1 MALLFPILEFSKE
14 YKEYNEVSDK
24 ITKNG
29 IVVSVIVPMRNEENY
44 IEKCLQSILSQDF
57 PLDKLEVIVVDG
69 LSKDK
74 SQEIVNYYVEK
85 YPNTVRLIENVN
97 KTAPYAMNIGIE
109 KSVGKYIVRLDAH
122 SEYANDY
129 ISKCIAT
136 IEETDADNV
145 GGLLIT
151 RGVGLIGEAFAKVL
165 SSKFGVG
172 DSGFRT
178 NASSGYVDT
187 VPFGTYKR
195 ETFEKYGF
203 YDTRLTRNQ
212 DNELNYRIRKNG
224 GKIYLNSNIKLIYFC
239 RNTIPDILRQSFEN
253 GKWNIITTKLCPGA
267 MSLRHFVPLGF
278 LLSLIIMP
286 VMIFFLPVLIWL
298 FAAELG
304 LYLILNLLFSFKLAS
319 GISQIPILFILFP
332 VLHLSYG
339 FGSLVGLLKRK

>member
-1 MALLFPILEFSKE
+1 
-14 YKEYNEVSDK
+14 VTDK
-24 ITKNG
+24 IKKNG
-29 IVVSVIVPMRNEENY
+29 IIVSVIVPMRNEGNY
-44 IEKCLQSILSQDF
+44 VEKCMKSILSQDF
-57 PLDKLEVIVVDG
+57 PLEKLEVIVVDG
-69 LSKDK
+69 LSEDK
-74 SQEIVNYYVEK
+74 SQEFVKYYAK
-85 YPNTVRLIENVN
+85 MYPDTVRLFENVN
-97 KTAPYAMNIGIE
+97 KTVPFAMNIGIK

-129 ISKCIAT
+129 ISKCIST

-151 RGVGLIGEAFAKVL
+151 RGVGFIGEAFAKVI

-172 DSGFRT
+172 NSGFRT

-224 GKIYLNSNIKLIYFC
+224 GKVYLNSDIKLTYFC
-239 RNTIPDILRQSFEN
+239 RNNIADILRQSFEN

-267 MSLRHFVPLGF
+267 MSVRHFVPLGF
-278 LLSLIIMP
+278 LLSLITMP
-286 VMIFFLPVLIWL
+286 VIIFFLPILVWL
-298 FAAELG
+298 FIAELG
-304 LYLILNLLFSFKLAS
+304 LYLILNIFFSFKLAS

-332 VLHLSYG
+332 LMHISYG
-339 FGSLVGLLKRK
+339 FGSLVGLLKGN

>member
-1 MALLFPILEFSKE
+1 
-14 YKEYNEVSDK
+14 VTDK
-24 ITKNG
+24 IKKNE
-29 IVVSVIVPMRNEENY
+29 IIVSVIVPMRNEGNY
-44 IEKCLQSILSQDF
+44 VEKCMKSILSQDF
-57 PLDKLEVIVVDG
+57 PLEKLEVIVVDG
-69 LSKDK
+69 LSEDK
-74 SQEIVNYYVEK
+74 SQEIAKYYAK
-85 YPNTVRLIENVN
+85 MYPDTVKLIENVN
-97 KTAPYAMNIGIE
+97 KTVPFAMNIGIK

-129 ISKCIAT
+129 ISKCIST

-151 RGVGLIGEAFAKVL
+151 RGVGFIGEAFAKVI

-172 DSGFRT
+172 NSGFRT

-224 GKIYLNSNIKLIYFC
+224 GKVYLNSDIKLTYFC
-239 RNTIPDILRQSFEN
+239 RNNIADILRQSFEN

-267 MSLRHFVPLGF
+267 MSVRHFVPLGF
-278 LLSLIIMP
+278 LLSLITMP
-286 VMIFFLPVLIWL
+286 VIIFFLPILVWL
-298 FAAELG
+298 FIAELG
-304 LYLILNLLFSFKLAS
+304 LYLILNIFFSFKLAS

-332 VLHLSYG
+332 LMHLSYG
-339 FGSLVGLLKRK
+339 FGSLVGLLKGN